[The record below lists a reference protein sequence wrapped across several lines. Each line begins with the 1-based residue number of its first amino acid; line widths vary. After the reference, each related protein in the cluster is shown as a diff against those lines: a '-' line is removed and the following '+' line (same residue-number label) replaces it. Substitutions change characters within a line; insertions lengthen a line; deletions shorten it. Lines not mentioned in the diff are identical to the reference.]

1 MTLAV
6 ERDVKQ
12 QIKRQTAVMSVIMPP
27 NSSVE
32 AEEWREWC
40 WKASEGTAKKS

>member
-12 QIKRQTAVMSVIMPP
+12 QIKPTPLTVSKIYPRPGIIGQVHYGKYKGQIKVTP
-27 NSSVE
+27 
-32 AEEWREWC
+32 
-40 WKASEGTAKKS
+40 